1 METAAMSTAFGAATA
16 HEHDARL
23 AALASE
29 RGTPLYVYDLA
40 QVRARVS
47 ELKRML
53 DPAGGRLFFAV
64 VANDRPALLRE
75 LAEMGVGA
83 CVNSMPHLL
92 LARDA
97 GILAAETQFT
107 ATGITRE
114 DMRRLQHLHVRT
126 NLDSLSQLEAW
137 MDFGAAEAGI
147 RLNAASLG
155 GPRSADRL
163 GISASELPSAIAI
176 AARTGVRLTGVHV
189 YLGTSFQNP
198 EEMLPTLRRAAEFAA
213 DLPSLSYMNIGGGI
227 GVDYEHRG
235 RSFNLSAFG
244 DGLADCARFL
254 SDRVGRAVELVF
266 EPGRALVA
274 ECATFVT
281 MVTDAK
287 ELRGERFVG
296 VDGSIAVFP
305 RPLVHPESPHSIRRI
320 GLSASGRA
328 GPLLRTSVVGRSS
341 FSGDILGVAQ
351 LPSDLRVGDL
361 LAFDDAGAYL
371 QSVASRF
378 LGQPEPATVFL
389 Q

>member
-1 METAAMSTAFGAATA
+1 MDTTSVATTAR
-16 HEHDARL
+16 EHDVRL

-29 RGTPLYVYDLA
+29 CGTPLYVYNLTLI
-40 QVRARVS
+40 RARVL

-53 DPAGGRLFFAV
+53 DPVGGQLFFAV
-64 VANDRPALLRE
+64 VANDRPEILRV

-83 CVNSMPHLL
+83 CVNSMPHLM
-92 LARDA
+92 LAHGV
-97 GILAAETQFT
+97 GIVSADTQFT
-107 ATGITRE
+107 ATGITLQ
-114 DMRRLQHLHVRT
+114 DMRRLQELKVRA

-137 MDFGAAEAGI
+137 LDLGATEAGI

-155 GPRSADRL
+155 GSRSADRL
-163 GISASELPSAIAI
+163 GIPASELPTAVSI
-176 AARTGVRLTGVHV
+176 AARVNARLTGVHV
-189 YLGTSFQNP
+189 YLGTSFQSP
-198 EEMLPTLRRAAEFAA
+198 EEMLPTLRRAVEVAA
-213 DLPSLSYMNIGGGI
+213 GLPSLSYVNIGGGI

-235 RSFNLSAFG
+235 RRFNLSAFG

-254 SDRVGRAVELVF
+254 SDRVGRPVDLVF

-281 MVTDAK
+281 TVTDVK

-305 RPLVHPESPHSIRRI
+305 RPLVHPESPHSIRWI
-320 GLSASGRA
+320 GPTASDRS
-328 GPLLRTSVVGRSS
+328 GPLLRTSIVGRSS

-351 LPSDLRVGDL
+351 LPGDLRVGDL

-378 LGQPEPATVFL
+378 LGQPEPSTVFL
-389 Q
+389 R